1 MEIIFFFK
9 EHILIIIINH
19 FLGDISKNN
28 YMRIIKNKLPQI
40 KKYFK
45 NTENKFRTFLISK
58 HTFDLI
64 YFLFNLTFF
73 FP

>member
-1 MEIIFFFK
+1 MEIRFFFK

-28 YMRIIKNKLPQI
+28 YMRIIKNKLPLI

-45 NTENKFRTFLISK
+45 EIFRNTENKFRTFLISK
-58 HTFDLI
+58 HTFALI
-64 YFLFNLTFF
+64 YLFI
-73 FP
+73 